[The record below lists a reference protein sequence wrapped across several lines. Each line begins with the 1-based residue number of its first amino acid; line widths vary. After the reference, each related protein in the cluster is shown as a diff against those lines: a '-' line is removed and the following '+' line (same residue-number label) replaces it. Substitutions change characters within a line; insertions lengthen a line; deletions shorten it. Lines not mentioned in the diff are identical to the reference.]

1 MGSTCVRMIT
11 KRVQFIH
18 RNKTYV
24 VHTNLPSRRPQCTPH
39 TTHRTQPQ
47 LHEQVPFEVVGGNH
61 DLEGI
66 DEFPTDETNMEAYLS
81 ILGKPT
87 PYFRRDIADK
97 VVLLGLGSTA
107 FRTAQ
112 YTSHEVYIDVR
123 LNFGGVY
130 LVFLVC
136 GGHCLVFS

>member
-1 MGSTCVRMIT
+1 M
-11 KRVQFIH
+11 
-18 RNKTYV
+18 
-24 VHTNLPSRRPQCTPH
+24 
-39 TTHRTQPQ
+39 
-47 LHEQVPFEVVGGNH
+47 VGGNH

-66 DEFPTDETNMEAYLS
+66 DEFPTDETNMESYLS

-123 LNFGGVY
+123 LNGGVCCV
-130 LVFLVC
+130 LLSMGDFAWCFLAFACALPFV
-136 GGHCLVFS
+136 LISFSLISILFLFR